1 MTSYPKPLASW
12 PLDTWFPWDP
22 NKYTSGRTLRMV
34 LWPIFL
40 YLWHIHRCY
49 NFWQCINGL
58 KDSKWNKSSTLLWS
72 MFSCSPDLPVAC
84 SWSFVPSVFTSTSP
98 TKMETHLS
106 PSTDASTFCFPPLD
120 HRQVNTIFWL
130 TPQGLHSKLCA
141 ADTLWQCL
149 WIENSPLP
157 IWSKYQEKAPRNHN
171 ARITAAEQGD
181 RKSGRCGTATH
192 SEGVLHPQL
201 HCIMC
206 GK

>member
-12 PLDTWFPWDP
+12 PLATCFPWDP
-22 NKYTSGRTLRMV
+22 NKCTSGRTLRMV

-49 NFWQCINGL
+49 YFWQCINGL

-72 MFSCSPDLPVAC
+72 MFSCSLWLVPGASSPV
-84 SWSFVPSVFTSTSP
+84 SSQVLHQQRWRPI
-98 TKMETHLS
+98 S

-120 HRQVNTIFWL
+120 HRQVNTILWL

-181 RKSGRCGTATH
+181 RKSGRCGTVTH
-192 SEGVLHPQL
+192 SEGSSILSFIV
-201 HCIMC
+201 
-206 GK
+206 